1 MSPDDTLIWHSEQL
15 ESILHK
21 LDANTTD
28 GLRSAEAEKRLI
40 QFGRNELTGK
50 RQTGPLKRFLLQ
62 FHQPLLYILLGATA
76 VTFALGEWID
86 AAVIFGVVFINA
98 VVGFIQEGNALK
110 AIDALGKTL
119 VTQSTVVRNGER
131 IRIASTEIVPGDLVW
146 LQSGDK
152 VPADLRLSQCK
163 DLQVAESSLTG
174 ESMPVQ
180 KSTDIVPTDTPLAER
195 TNMTYASTLVTYGQA
210 YGVVLE
216 TGNRTEVGRISQLI
230 ATADNIQTPL
240 TKAIAKFSNIL
251 LVVILG
257 FAAASVA
264 IELWRGKPIVDS
276 FVAAVALAVAAIPEG
291 LPAAITIMLAI
302 GVTRMAKR
310 KAIIRHLPAVETL
323 GSTTVIC
330 SDKTG
335 TLTQNQM
342 TVKEIFA
349 GALHYN
355 VTGGG
360 YNPHGGFQIED
371 QEVLA
376 SKVISENLA
385 FADCLKC
392 GILCNDSQF
401 LKIDGDWTVQGD
413 PTEGALIVSAMKS
426 GLHGTMLTD
435 SITRLDS
442 IPFESEH
449 QYMATLHLHNGH
461 ATPVAYLKGSVEAI
475 VKRCNSF
482 MNASGEQIKI
492 DPHAIFHQVEK
503 MAAEGLRVLAFA
515 RKDFAKGTEDINHA
529 SVNSGLT
536 FLGLQAMMD
545 PPRAEV
551 IAAIDQCHKAGIHV
565 KMITGDH
572 VKTASAIAKQLGLIG
587 HNSHEI
593 ATMTGSEL
601 EEISDEELNQ
611 RVNRVSVFARVSPEH
626 KLRIVR
632 SLQTWGHVVAMT
644 GDGVNDAP
652 ALKQS
657 DIGIAMGK
665 GGTDVAREAADI
677 VLTDDNFASIEAAVE
692 EGRGVFDNLTK
703 FIVWTLPT
711 NVGEGLVILV
721 AILIGAALPISPVQI
736 LWINM
741 TTAVLLGLMLAF
753 EPREKGAMSRPPR
766 KPNSS
771 LLNKNLVKRLMFVSL
786 LLLVGSFGVFQW
798 LHVYRGAS
806 LKEAQTAASNVFVIG
821 EIAYLFNCRS
831 LVRSCFSIGLFRNM
845 AAIYGSLVM
854 ILLQLSFTYV
864 PFMNKLFHTAPIG
877 ADIWGFI
884 VLYGIGIFFIVE
896 IEKYLVGHTLQGDSF
911 QEAFHE

>member
-1 MSPDDTLIWHSEQL
+1 MSPHDTLIWHSEQL

-28 GLRSAEAEKRLI
+28 GLQAIEAEKRLI

-62 FHQPLLYILLGATA
+62 FHQPLLYILLGSTA

-131 IRIASTEIVPGDLVW
+131 VRVASTEIVPGDLVW

-152 VPADLRLSQCK
+152 VPADLRLYQCK

-180 KSTDIVPTDTPLAER
+180 KSTQIVSRDTPLAER

-210 YGVVLE
+210 YGVVIE

-240 TKAIAKFSNIL
+240 TKAIAKFSNVL

-257 FAAASVA
+257 FAAASIA

-360 YNPHGGFQIED
+360 YNPNGGFQFED
-371 QEVLA
+371 QEVLPSQLA
-376 SKVISENLA
+376 SENLA
-385 FADCLKC
+385 FVDCLKC

-461 ATPVAYLKGSVEAI
+461 DTPVAYLKGSVEAI

-492 DPHAIFHQVEK
+492 DHHAIFHQVEK

-515 RKDFAKGTEDINHA
+515 RKDFAQGTEDINHA

-601 EEISDEELNQ
+601 EEISDAELNQ
-611 RVNRVSVFARVSPEH
+611 RVNRISVFARVSPEH

-721 AILIGAALPISPVQI
+721 AIVIGAALPISPVQI

-771 LLNKNLVKRLMFVSL
+771 LLNQNLVKRLMFVSL
-786 LLLVGSFGVFQW
+786 LLLVGSFGIFQW
-798 LHVYRGAS
+798 LHVYTGAS
-806 LKEAQTAASNVFVIG
+806 LREAQTAASNVFVIG

-831 LVRSCFSIGLFRNM
+831 LVRSCFSIGLFQNM
-845 AAIYGSLVM
+845 AAIYGSLAM
-854 ILLQLSFTYV
+854 IVLQLAFTYS
-864 PFMNKLFHTAPIG
+864 PFMNKLFHTAPIDLG
-877 ADIWGFI
+877 TWGFI
-884 VLYGIGIFFIVE
+884 VVYGIAIFFIVE
-896 IEKYLVGHTLQGDSF
+896 IEKYLVGHMLQGDSF